1 MASYVVTQLAGFEVQ
16 TEPVVNLDME
26 HYQKLHR
33 RLIEHEEMLYGTA
46 LEVQVFRF
54 HSCV

>member
-1 MASYVVTQLAGFEVQ
+1 MASYVVTQLAGLEVQ
-16 TEPVVNLDME
+16 TERVVNLDME
-26 HYQKLHR
+26 HYQKLHQ

-54 HSCV
+54 HSYV